1 LLPSDDFMQAEDEIR
16 LRFQHAFSLQKRG
29 AQVSEDRWRP
39 SADGIIYAV
48 SDGASVSFDS
58 ATWAELLVCRF
69 VDNPGVSMAWLQ
81 SAVAE
86 YQRRYDRN
94 SMAWMQQG
102 AFDRGSFATLLG
114 LVFSPDF
121 RNARVIAIGDSLF
134 AFIDGDELVR
144 TIPYV
149 APTEFDQA
157 PHLLSTNPLENRS
170 WDDEGLSEAW
180 QDLNIGAHEHPSLLL
195 MTDAIGRWMLEE
207 PCDRVPALVNV
218 SDAEAFARLIDQE
231 RAEGRMRND
240 DVTLVV
246 FGTTP

>member
-1 LLPSDDFMQAEDEIR
+1 MQADDIR
-16 LRFQHAFSLQKRG
+16 PPLRFQHAFSAQKRG
-29 AQVSEDRWRP
+29 GQLSEDRWCA
-39 SADGIIYAV
+39 SADGMVYAV
-48 SDGASVSFDS
+48 SDGASVSFDL
-58 ATWAELLVCRF
+58 ATWAEILVHRF
-69 VDNPGVSMAWLQ
+69 VDDPAVSMAWVQ

-86 YQRRYDRN
+86 YQRGYDRD

-121 RNARVIAIGDSLF
+121 RNVRVIAIGDSLF

-144 TIPYV
+144 TISYI
-149 APTEFDQA
+149 APREFDQS

-170 WDDEGLSEAW
+170 WDDESLSETW
-180 QDLNIGAHEHPSLLL
+180 HDLNIGSHERPFLLL
-195 MTDAIGRWMLEE
+195 MTDAVGRWMLEK
-207 PCDRVPALVNV
+207 PCERVAALLNV
-218 SDAEAFARLIDQE
+218 SDDENFTRLVGQE

-246 FGTTP
+246 FGAGP